1 MTCGVIRGDDS
12 TGRRANSEH
21 EVMSLVQ
28 EQAKSLEGH
37 DRSKKLAYSLQPF
50 KKKTALITARNLLLP
65 TILIILCKVS
75 KQIGK
80 LRNMAEN

>member
-28 EQAKSLEGH
+28 EQAKSLDTTGRRNWH
-37 DRSKKLAYSLQPF
+37 TLSNRSKKTS
-50 KKKTALITARNLLLP
+50 LITAHNLLQP
-65 TILIILCKVS
+65 TILIILHKVS
-75 KQIGK
+75 KAIGK